1 MVALGILVLIG
12 VVFWIFRPQKKA
24 APLAELV
31 NTAPMAL
38 SSRHCFFCGERLSHG
53 SNKYLGRYLD
63 FENVLK
69 GQVAGYLFPFCEEH
83 DPLYLKSPLS
93 PALEQL
99 LSEGRRAM
107 EPHERSRSA
116 QEGVS
121 RDTYVLAGQSLGQF
135 AGSSLAGAAFG
146 LVGALVASM
155 KNAPESVQEIF
166 TKNQDLLLR
175 INLVE
180 FEILQGTPHF
190 MELGDSAFR
199 PLQTSVDAT
208 KNHLAARLE
217 LMRGLGE
224 KPEYVEVI
232 QRTQKA
238 QAELDEIERE
248 VTSALV
254 GRRKA
259 RADRQEKDT
268 RLVEGMK
275 KLKIARMAGLITEE
289 SYQREAESLKREAG

>member
-1 MVALGILVLIG
+1 MVVLAILVLIG
-12 VVFWIFRPQKKA
+12 VVFWIFRPQKKT
-24 APLAELV
+24 APLNELV
-31 NTAPMAL
+31 KTAPAKL
-38 SSRHCFFCGERLSHG
+38 SSRHCFFCGDRLSHG
-53 SNKYLGRYLD
+53 SSKYLGRYLD

-69 GQVAGYLFPFCEEH
+69 GQISGYLFPFCEEH
-83 DPLYLKSPLS
+83 DPLHLKSPLP

-107 EPHERSRSA
+107 DPHERSRSA
-116 QEGVS
+116 QEDVS

-135 AGSSLAGAAFG
+135 AGSPLAGAAFG

-180 FEILQGTPHF
+180 FEVLRGTPHF

-199 PLQTSVDAT
+199 PLQTSIDAV
-208 KNHLAARLE
+208 KKHLTARLE
-217 LMRGLGE
+217 LIRGLGD
-224 KPEYVEVI
+224 KPEYMDVI
-232 QRTQKA
+232 QRTQAA
-238 QAELDEIERE
+238 QAEISEVERE
-248 VTSALV
+248 LKSALEN
-254 GRRKA
+254 RQKA
-259 RADRQEKDT
+259 RVDRQEKDT

-275 KLKIARMAGLITEE
+275 KLKLARMTGVITEE
-289 SYQREAESLKREAG
+289 SYQREAEALKRETG

>member
-1 MVALGILVLIG
+1 MIVIGCFALIG
-12 VVFWIFRPQKKA
+12 IVFWIFRPQKKA

-31 NTAPMAL
+31 TTAPTAL

-53 SNKYLGRYLD
+53 SSKYLGRYLD

-69 GQVAGYLFPFCEEH
+69 GQIAGYLFPFCEDH
-83 DPLYLKSPLS
+83 DPLQLKSPLP

-99 LSEGRRAM
+99 LTEGRRAM
-107 EPHERSRSA
+107 DPHERSRSA
-116 QEGVS
+116 QEAVS

-135 AGSSLAGAAFG
+135 AGSSFAGAAFG

-180 FEILQGTPHF
+180 FEILQGTPHL

-199 PLQTSVDAT
+199 QLQTSIDAT

-217 LMRGLGE
+217 LMRGLGD

-232 QRTQKA
+232 KRTQKA
-238 QAELDEIERE
+238 QAELEEIERE
-248 VTSALV
+248 VKSALA

-259 RADRQEKDT
+259 RADRHEKDE

-275 KLKIARMAGLITEE
+275 KLKLARMAGLITEE
-289 SYQREAESLKREAG
+289 SYQLEAEALKREAG